1 MNINFVLFTYISLQ
15 SMISVEGS
23 ESMDPNTS
31 NIISGVLSMIGGIAG
46 AFGAYYVATVQMKKQ
61 FKKQDKDR
69 VIELKILKLNETL
82 ELINEFSHILQV
94 WRGLML
100 NVEMRIKEFK
110 EKGIPHI
117 VEASIFYDNEKDE
130 IKKNIHRL
138 IFIKDTLKKNK
149 IFLSGLIDL
158 ERIYNSTSEF
168 TESNKKFIYSFNGF
182 KSDDTML
189 LTRLGQEFDE
199 VTIEISSSYDNL
211 NSEIRRVIT
220 LIENSI
226 KELLELE

>member
-1 MNINFVLFTYISLQ
+1 MNINFVSFTYISFQ
-15 SMISVEGS
+15 TMISVEEG
-23 ESMDPNTS
+23 ESMDSNTS
-31 NIISGVLSMIGGIAG
+31 NIISGILSMIGGLAG
-46 AFGAYYVATVQMKKQ
+46 AFGAYYVATMQMKKQ

-82 ELINEFSHILQV
+82 ELINEFLHILQV

-100 NVEMRIKEFK
+100 NVEMRIRKFK
-110 EKGIPHI
+110 EKGITHV

-138 IFIKDTLKKNK
+138 VSIKDTLKKNK

-158 ERIYNSTSEF
+158 EGIYNSTSEF
-168 TESNKKFIYSFNGF
+168 TESNKKFIYSFNVF
-182 KSDDTML
+182 KSDDTIL
-189 LTRLGQEFDE
+189 ARLGQEFDE

-211 NSEIRRVIT
+211 DSEIRRVIT
-220 LIENSI
+220 LIENSM